1 MKKKAF
7 IVLGLV
13 ALTGA
18 PRARAAAESGPAWL
32 HVRVEEPGK
41 GSKVHINLPLLVVEA
56 ALKAAPE
63 TVVSQGRIRLGHDG
77 NELSVSD
84 LRRVWKELKA
94 AGDTDLVTVE
104 ERDEQVTIAR
114 RGNVVQIRVDQP
126 RGRQKVDL
134 DVPIAVVDA
143 LLAGPGETVDVRAAL
158 TELSRKRG
166 DIVKVNDGDSTV
178 RVWIDGV
185 N

>member
-1 MKKKAF
+1 MKKEAF

-18 PRARAAAESGPAWL
+18 PGAWAQSGPAWL

-41 GSKVHINLPLLVVEA
+41 QSKVHINLPLPVVEA
-56 ALKAAPE
+56 ALKSAPDS
-63 TVVSQGRIRLGHDG
+63 VVSRGRIHLGREGSD
-77 NELSVSD
+77 LSVSD

-104 ERDEQVTIAR
+104 EQDDHVTIAR
-114 RGNVVQIRVDQP
+114 RGDLVQIRVDQP
-126 RGRQKVDL
+126 KGRQKVDL
-134 DVPIAVVDA
+134 DVPVAVVDA
-143 LLAGPGETVDVRAAL
+143 FLAGSGEEVDIKAAL

-178 RVWIDGV
+178 RVWIDGG